1 MTTPTRLER
10 SLPSILGDLA
20 AGPIPDYIDDVL
32 VQTARKRQRPG
43 WTFPER
49 WLPMADIASRP
60 AYMPRVS
67 RRTIGLALVIIALI
81 VVGTVVFIG
90 SRQTRL
96 PTPFGPAAN
105 GLITYESNGDI
116 FVGDPVTGSTRLV
129 VGGQEADRGPS
140 YSADGTWIGFLR
152 VASPKEFDVYVVRPD
167 GSDLRRLTPMP
178 ISNQSW
184 VQWVPDSTHI
194 ATIRDIVAA
203 DGGCAT
209 TICST
214 SQLDLIDL
222 SGKARTI
229 ATAEGMDYVQFRPP
243 DAHELMYRARVDG
256 KWGLFAMDTD
266 GTPVRTLA
274 EPVVPGEMDLSFSM
288 ATYSAN
294 GDQIFYEHGNL
305 SGCCQLWVM
314 NADGTDPHLFR
325 PLGTAWD
332 GQAVVSPDGTRVA
345 FWHNLNDGP
354 AHGITVARTDGTG
367 EPIEIGP
374 VLAGG
379 AHWAWSPDSSRILM
393 FPNDLA
399 TGKAYLLDPDGGTWK
414 TVPWT
419 SSGDI
424 DWQRLAPPG

>member
-20 AGPIPDYIDDVL
+20 AGPTPDYIDDVL
-32 VQTARKRQRPG
+32 GQTARKSQRPM

-49 WLPMADIASRP
+49 WIPMADIASRP
-60 AYMPRVS
+60 AFMPRAS
-67 RRTIGLALVIIALI
+67 WRTIGLALLIIAL
-81 VVGTVVFIG
+81 VLVGTAIFIG
-90 SRQTRL
+90 SRQSRV
-96 PTPFGPAAN
+96 PAPFGPAAN
-105 GLITYESNGDI
+105 GLIAYTSNGDI
-116 FVGDPVTGSTRLV
+116 YVGDPVTGSTRLV
-129 VGGQEADRGPS
+129 LGGPESDNGPG

-152 VASPKEFDVYVVRPD
+152 DTSPTEFDVYVVRPD
-167 GSDLRRLTPMP
+167 GSDLRRLTPTP
-178 ISNQSW
+178 ISSRSW
-184 VQWVPDSTHI
+184 VQWVPDSRHI
-194 ATIRDIVAA
+194 ATIRQVVTA

-209 TICST
+209 TICYT

-222 SGKARTI
+222 SGTARTI
-229 ATAEGMDYVQFRPP
+229 TTAEGMDYVQFRPP
-243 DAHELMYRARVDG
+243 DAQELMFRARIDG
-256 KWGLFAMDTD
+256 KWGLFAMDSD

-274 EPVVPGEMDLSFSM
+274 EPTVPGEMDMSFSM

-294 GDQIFYEHGNL
+294 GDRIFYEHGNL

-367 EPIEIGP
+367 QPIEIGP
-374 VLAGG
+374 DLANG
-379 AHWAWSPDSSRILM
+379 AHWIWSPDSSKILM
-393 FPNDLA
+393 FPNDVD
-399 TGKAYLLDPDGGTWK
+399 TGRAYLLDPAGGESK

-419 SSGDI
+419 SNGDI
-424 DWQRLAPPG
+424 DWQRIAP